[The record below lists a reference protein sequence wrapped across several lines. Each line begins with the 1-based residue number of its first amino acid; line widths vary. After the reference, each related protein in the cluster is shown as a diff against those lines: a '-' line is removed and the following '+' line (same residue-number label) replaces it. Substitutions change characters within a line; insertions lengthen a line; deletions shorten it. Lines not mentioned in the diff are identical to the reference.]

1 MFSLT
6 ICLILPCKFKDQYIP
21 FRGIE
26 TLDKCPMTR
35 PELYGDL
42 TRWQGNP
49 IKKDISGKKT
59 KKNRHCDV
67 IKQQIS
73 TRIFLTYQC
82 YQVSKRVIKIIFL
95 KKLFK
100 NIFK

>member
-1 MFSLT
+1 
-6 ICLILPCKFKDQYIP
+6 
-21 FRGIE
+21 
-26 TLDKCPMTR
+26 MTR

-67 IKQQIS
+67 IKRQIS

-82 YQVSKRVIKIIFL
+82 CQVLNNI
-95 KKLFK
+95 FK
-100 NIFK
+100 NIFYLKIYLNNIFLFSKNYF

>member
-1 MFSLT
+1 
-6 ICLILPCKFKDQYIP
+6 
-21 FRGIE
+21 
-26 TLDKCPMTR
+26 MTR

>member
-1 MFSLT
+1 
-6 ICLILPCKFKDQYIP
+6 
-21 FRGIE
+21 
-26 TLDKCPMTR
+26 MTR

-82 YQVSKRVIKIIFL
+82 YQVFKRVIKIIF
-95 KKLFK
+95 K
-100 NIFK
+100 NIFYLKIYLNNIFLLSKNYFNISITKYLKIYKKINLK

>member
-1 MFSLT
+1 MLSLT
-6 ICLILPCKFKDQYIP
+6 IWPDISLQIQRSIQP
-21 FRGIE
+21 FRGVE

-73 TRIFLTYQC
+73 TRNFFLTYQ
-82 YQVSKRVIKIIFL
+82 
-95 KKLFK
+95 
-100 NIFK
+100 